1 VSDDSEECIV
11 EVYLKRLLII
21 PIPNQAMFK
30 FNGPKSTVISRKG
43 TIEDLTK
50 KVQSNLNGYLYNV
63 LKEKSVMVCY
73 IKLWKSTTN
82 NLEEIN
88 DYDKK
93 YKNYTSIKVDAV
105 LLNGDNRLKTKVED
119 ANLAEEDIIMVEL
132 IKPNKQWSF
141 IPLNPSSMEESK
153 INEPVIIE
161 GSYANLQELTAK
173 DINQVMSTGSRR
185 GVTGLQNLGNTC
197 FMNSG
202 LQCLSNTIELT
213 KYFCFQYHKQDIN
226 KENPLGMGGKLATA
240 YAGLIHDMWLGT
252 SGKTAPWDVKNVV
265 GKRVTKF
272 SGFGQQDSC
281 ELINYVLDLMH
292 EDLNRVKKKPYV
304 EMRDS
309 DGRPDS
315 VVSQEHW
322 DGFVARN

>member
-1 VSDDSEECIV
+1 
-11 EVYLKRLLII
+11 
-21 PIPNQAMFK
+21 M
-30 FNGPKSTVISRKG
+30 
-43 TIEDLTK
+43 
-50 KVQSNLNGYLYNV
+50 
-63 LKEKSVMVCY
+63 
-73 IKLWKSTTN
+73 
-82 NLEEIN
+82 
-88 DYDKK
+88 
-93 YKNYTSIKVDAV
+93 
-105 LLNGDNRLKTKVED
+105 KVED

-132 IKPNKQWSF
+132 IKSSRSWSF
-141 IPLNPSSMEESK
+141 VPLNPSTLEESK

-173 DINQVMSTGSRR
+173 DINQVMSSGSRR

-213 KYFCFQYHKQDIN
+213 KYFCFQFHKQDIN
-226 KENPLGMGGKLATA
+226 KENPLGMGGKLANA

-315 VVSQEHW
+315 MVS
-322 DGFVARN
+322 